1 MIESK
6 RLTRNILEHL
16 RSQIVTCQLPGGQ
29 KLNEILLSSQ
39 LNVSR
44 PPLREAFQILEQE
57 HFIVSVP
64 RKGRYVAKIS
74 QESYERIHE
83 VKKMMECYAIDYL
96 KANNIRNLAAVELA
110 LVEVSKK
117 PRPTEDP
124 FEKLNYLEALFE
136 FHVRLIDSVNNE
148 LLSFFYG
155 TIRYN
160 ISRYQY
166 WLRVLQSPNL
176 FAPNVINDIIEE
188 HHKILNLIKNGEYDD
203 AKHYL
208 MSHMDET
215 LRLMKTNF

>member
-1 MIESK
+1 MIENKS
-6 RLTRNILEHL
+6 LTRNILEHL

-29 KLNEILLSSQ
+29 KLNEIQLSSQ

-64 RKGRYVAKIS
+64 RKGRYVTKIS
-74 QESYERIHE
+74 QERYERLHE

-96 KANNIRNLAAVELA
+96 KAYNIRNLAAVELSIA
-110 LVEVSKK
+110 ELSKR
-117 PRPTEDP
+117 PRPAEDP

-136 FHVRLIDSVNNE
+136 FHVRLVDSVNNE
-148 LLSFFYG
+148 LLSLFYG

-166 WLRVLQSPNL
+166 WLRVLRSPNL
-176 FAPNVINDIIEE
+176 FGPDVINAIIKE
-188 HHKILNLIKNGEYDD
+188 HHEIVNLINNGEYDG
-203 AKHYL
+203 AKQFL
-208 MSHMDET
+208 VSHMDET

>member
-6 RLTRNILEHL
+6 SLTRNILEHL
-16 RSQIVTCQLPGGQ
+16 RGQIVTTQLLGGQ
-29 KLNEILLSSQ
+29 KLNELQLSSQ

-57 HFIVSVP
+57 HFIVSIP

-74 QESYERIHE
+74 QEGYEKLHE

-96 KANNIRNLAAVELA
+96 KANNIRNLATIELYLA
-110 LVEVSKK
+110 ELYKR

-148 LLSFFYG
+148 LLSLFYG

-166 WLRVLQSPNL
+166 WLRVLRSPNL
-176 FAPNVINDIIEE
+176 FGPDVINAIMKE
-188 HHKILNLIKNGEYDD
+188 HHKILNLIKNGEYDG
-203 AKHYL
+203 AKHCL